1 MRCLV
6 RARYSIQEPYR
17 MQSFA
22 NEPGLHLLAMLQYI
36 EQSWVAVDQAHRT
49 VMSLNDSPTAV
60 MLRKNGMARSKR
72 RQGRAVACSETDSRR
87 YHVWNRRD
95 GSVYARGDMRASH

>member
-1 MRCLV
+1 
-6 RARYSIQEPYR
+6 

-49 VMSLNDSPTAV
+49 VMSLNDSPTAKSCFG
-60 MLRKNGMARSKR
+60 RMAW
-72 RQGRAVACSETDSRR
+72 RARNAGKV
-87 YHVWNRRD
+87 VQ
-95 GSVYARGDMRASH
+95 